1 MSIDALISDSDL
13 ARLAVGLVIDLA
25 ALAGILILVYRRPR
39 RARNIMFML
48 TTINVVVFGIT
59 YAMLHV
65 TLGVGAAFGLF
76 ALFGIMR
83 FRTTTLA
90 VTEMSFLFASLAL
103 AVLNASGLQGMSYQ
117 ELLVINVITIGS
129 LIAGSRLFIEDD
141 GRQAETATVRYDR
154 ADLLGGGS
162 AHLVISDL
170 RARTGLNV
178 QSVSVKS
185 LDLTTN
191 EAVLQVRH
199 RAPEAATVGSDVGNG
214 QTGIAPMRIVL
225 DPTSVLKPLRV
236 ATNGSSDRSSG
247 RIDESLDG

>member
-1 MSIDALISDSDL
+1 MSVDALISDSDL
-13 ARLAVGLVIDLA
+13 ARLAVGLVIDLTA
-25 ALAGILILVYRRPR
+25 MASILILVYRRPR
-39 RARNIMFML
+39 SARDIMFML

-83 FRTTTLA
+83 FRTKTLA

-117 ELLVINVITIGS
+117 ELLVINAITIGS

-141 GRQAETATVRYDR
+141 VRQPETAMVTYDR
-154 ADLLGGGS
+154 ADLLSGGS
-162 AHLVISDL
+162 SDPVVSDL

-178 QSVSVKS
+178 ESVSVKS
-185 LDLTTN
+185 LDLTAN
-191 EAVLQVRH
+191 IAVLQVRH
-199 RAPEAATVGSDVGNG
+199 RTTETPLVGSGGGNG
-214 QTGIAPMRIVL
+214 QAGGAPMSIVL
-225 DPTSVLKPLRV
+225 DPTSVLQPV
-236 ATNGSSDRSSG
+236 QIATNGSGKKSAG
-247 RIDESLDG
+247 NPDESLNA